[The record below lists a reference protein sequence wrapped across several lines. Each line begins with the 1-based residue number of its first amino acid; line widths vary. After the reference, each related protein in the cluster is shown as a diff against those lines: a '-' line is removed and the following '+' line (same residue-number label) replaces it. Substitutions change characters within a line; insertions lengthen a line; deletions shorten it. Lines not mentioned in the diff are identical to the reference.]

1 MNRILLIIQR
11 EYLSRVKKRSFLI
24 MTIVGPILL
33 SAIGILPAYFASMPE
48 PDRTVMVLDKADIL
62 DRDKGSDRISLKY
75 IGPPAEYTIEEAK
88 EQFMLT
94 EDYALVYIP
103 TGSGWDPDFIS
114 QNIVIYGKEEVSLGI
129 KSFIE
134 DLIRSKI
141 EDLKL
146 RNQGVDPEVIAQVR
160 TRVKAKSINIE
171 ESGIE
176 EESVVEGKMVIGFV
190 FAFFMYFFIFIF
202 GSQVM
207 NGVMEE
213 KSNRVVEVIISS
225 VRPFQLMMGKILGS
239 GLVGLTQFL
248 IWMAL
253 SFVLYSAFTGIF
265 LADKMDAIQTM
276 AEQSAGAE
284 NVDQLKTDGLNSV
297 MTFLDTLNIPVLIGS
312 FIFYFLGGF
321 FLYAAMFAAIGSA
334 VENQAEAQQFLFP
347 VTIPI
352 ILSIVIAM
360 KVAEDPNG
368 QLGFWF
374 SMIPFTSPIVMV
386 TRIPFG
392 VPYWQL
398 ALSMVLLIGGF
409 IGTTWVASRIYRVG
423 ILMYGKKITWGELW
437 KWMKYGG

>member
-1 MNRILLIIQR
+1 MNKILLIIQR

-48 PDRTVMVLDKADIL
+48 PDRTLMVLDQADIL
-62 DRDKGSDRISLKY
+62 DMDRGTERITLKY
-75 IGPPAEYTIEEAK
+75 LGPPANYTIDEAK

-114 QNIVIYGKEEVSLGI
+114 KNIVIYGKEEVSLGI
-129 KSFIE
+129 KSFVE

-160 TRVKAKSINIE
+160 TVVRVKSINIE
-171 ESGIE
+171 ESGAE
-176 EESVVEGKMVIGFV
+176 EESIVEGKMVIGFI

-213 KSNRVVEVIISS
+213 KSNRVVEVIVSS

-248 IWMAL
+248 IWIVL
-253 SFVLYSAFTGIF
+253 SFVIYTAFTGIF
-265 LADKMDAIQTM
+265 LADKMEAIQTI
-276 AEQSAGAE
+276 AEQSAGTE
-284 NVDQLKTDGLNSV
+284 NIEQLQNDGLSSALS
-297 MTFLDTLNIPVLIGS
+297 FLDSLNVPLLIGS
-312 FIFYFLGGF
+312 FIFYFLAGF
-321 FLYAAMFAAIGSA
+321 FLYASMFAAIGSA
-334 VENQAEAQQFLFP
+334 VENQADAQQFLFP

-368 QLGFWF
+368 PLGFWF

-386 TRIPFG
+386 TRISFG

-398 ALSMVLLIGGF
+398 GLSMALLILGF